1 MDIETDARR
10 IYETFRE
17 DQKALDNQRRKQ
29 RLRITLDGQEFVLM
43 RGDEE
48 VARCDDLMDAV
59 GRQLC
64 DTYELEYET

>member
-1 MDIETDARR
+1 MDIETDARK

-29 RLRITLDGQEFVLM
+29 RLRITREGREFVLM
-43 RGDEE
+43 RGGEE

-64 DTYELEYET
+64 DAYGLEYET

>member
-1 MDIETDARR
+1 MNMETDSLR

-43 RGDEE
+43 CGDEE

-64 DTYELEYET
+64 DTYGLEYET